1 MAVIYPQRGALNEG
15 ERKRRRNYLAATLVT
30 CVALAMLG
38 GTLHVLKLGANRIA
52 DMRGRAAYDVAEVDQ
67 HVRAAG
73 EDLAVNRR
81 EEPAA
86 EVARG
91 SYSVAEADALL
102 TPQQWQ
108 ELGTMIT
115 IPAGDFLMGT
125 DRERSDAQDRPQHRV
140 NVAAYRIDKYLVTN
154 AQYARFVAATGHR
167 PPMHWENGR
176 IPPGLELH
184 PVTMVSWFDAA
195 AYAQWAGKR
204 LPSEAEWE
212 KAARGPDGRRW
223 PWGDNME
230 AGHLNTYYQVGS
242 TTEVLRYPAGAS
254 YYGVFDMAG
263 NVSEWIA
270 DDFKP
275 YAGSTAPAELFQ
287 GKIGVA
293 NSPTDRAMKV
303 VDLVPVEGF
312 YKVMRGGSW
321 KSDPFSTTTY
331 HRNFSWPH
339 YASDF
344 FGFRCAADGAG
355 AGAK

>member
-1 MAVIYPQRGALNEG
+1 MAATYPQRGALNEG
-15 ERKRRRNYLAATLVT
+15 ERKRRRTYLAATLVT

-81 EEPAA
+81 DEPAA
-86 EVARG
+86 EVARA

-176 IPPGLELH
+176 IPPGWNC
-184 PVTMVSWFDAA
+184 T
-195 AYAQWAGKR
+195 R
-204 LPSEAEWE
+204 
-212 KAARGPDGRRW
+212 
-223 PWGDNME
+223 
-230 AGHLNTYYQVGS
+230 
-242 TTEVLRYPAGAS
+242 
-254 YYGVFDMAG
+254 
-263 NVSEWIA
+263 
-270 DDFKP
+270 
-275 YAGSTAPAELFQ
+275 
-287 GKIGVA
+287 
-293 NSPTDRAMKV
+293 
-303 VDLVPVEGF
+303 
-312 YKVMRGGSW
+312 
-321 KSDPFSTTTY
+321 
-331 HRNFSWPH
+331 
-339 YASDF
+339 
-344 FGFRCAADGAG
+344 
-355 AGAK
+355 